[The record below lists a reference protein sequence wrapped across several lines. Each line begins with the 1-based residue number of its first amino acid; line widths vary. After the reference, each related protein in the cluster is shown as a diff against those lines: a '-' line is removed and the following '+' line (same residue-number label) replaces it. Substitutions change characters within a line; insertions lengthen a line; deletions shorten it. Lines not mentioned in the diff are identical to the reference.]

1 MSYHPSIFAL
11 PSRGK
16 SSPPALTRS
25 GIFDVNITLRNAR
38 LVLEDAVVEGSLT
51 IADDRIVAIGDD
63 EVGGRV
69 EIDFE
74 GDYLLPGLIDL
85 HTDNMEHH
93 FQPRPGVRWPS
104 TLSAVLAHDWQMLGA
119 GVTTVL
125 DALSLG
131 DYDSGGARTAMLDA
145 AITGLTE
152 AREAGLVKADHYLH
166 FRCELSDPALLAIVE
181 RHIDNPALRLL
192 SVMDHTPG
200 QRQWHNTQ
208 LYREFRRKKNAQV
221 WTDEEFADYL
231 AGRRDDQT
239 AYVVPGRAAI
249 GALGRARNIRIASHD
264 DTTVA
269 DVEELHADGIAIS
282 EFPTTLA
289 AAQRARA
296 FGMQIVMG
304 APNVVLGRSH
314 SGNASAASL
323 ADAGLLDLLTSDY
336 VPASLLHA
344 PFILA
349 DRGMPLHEAITKVTA
364 NPADAIGM
372 ADRGRLKA
380 GLRADLLRV
389 RLVGSQPVIRGT
401 WVAGRPYL

>member
-1 MSYHPSIFAL
+1 MTTIL
-11 PSRGK
+11 K
-16 SSPPALTRS
+16 
-25 GIFDVNITLRNAR
+25 NAR
-38 LVLEDAVVEGSLT
+38 LVLEDTVVEGALS
-51 IADDRIVAIGDD
+51 IADGHITAVGDATT
-63 EVGGRV
+63 GST

-104 TLSAVLAHDWQMLGA
+104 TQSAVLAHDWQMLGG

-152 AREAGLVKADHYLH
+152 ARDAGLVKADHYLH
-166 FRCELSDPALLAIVE
+166 FRCELSDPALLGIVE
-181 RHIDNPALRLL
+181 RHIDNPWLKLL

-200 QRQWHNTQ
+200 QRQWHNTH
-208 LYREFRRKKNAQV
+208 LYREFRRKKNSQV
-221 WTDEEFADYL
+221 WTDAEFADYL
-231 AGRRDDQT
+231 VERQNDQVE
-239 AYVVPGRAAI
+239 YVVPSRAAI

-264 DTTVA
+264 DTTIA
-269 DVEELHADGIAIS
+269 DVEESYADGIAIS
-282 EFPTTLA
+282 EFPTTMEA
-289 AAQRARA
+289 AKRARE
-296 FGMQIVMG
+296 FGIQNVMG

-314 SGNASAASL
+314 SGNVSAASL

-349 DRGMPLHEAITKVTA
+349 DRGMPLPEAVAMVTA

-389 RLVGSQPVIRGT
+389 RLVGGQPVLRGI

>member
-11 PSRGK
+11 PWRGQ
-16 SSPPALTRS
+16 SSPPALTKS

>member
-1 MSYHPSIFAL
+1 MN
-11 PSRGK
+11 
-16 SSPPALTRS
+16 T
-25 GIFDVNITLRNAR
+25 TLRNAR

-51 IADDRIVAIGDD
+51 IADDRIAA
-63 EVGGRV
+63 VGEAAKGGE
-69 EIDFE
+69 EIEFE

-104 TLSAVLAHDWQMLGA
+104 TQSAVLAHDWQMLGA

-145 AITGLTE
+145 AITGLTA
-152 AREAGLVKADHYLH
+152 ARDAGLVKADHYLH

-200 QRQWHNTQ
+200 QRQWHDTH

-231 AGRRDDQT
+231 AERRNDQT
-239 AYVVPGRAAI
+239 AHVVPGRAAI

-269 DVEELHADGIAIS
+269 DVEESHADGIAIS
-282 EFPTTLA
+282 EFPTTLV
-289 AAQRARA
+289 AAQRARE

-349 DRGMPLHEAITKVTA
+349 DRGMPLHEAIAKVTA
-364 NPADAIGM
+364 NPARAIGM
-372 ADRGRLKA
+372 TDRGRLAA

-389 RLVGSQPVIRGT
+389 RLVGGQPVIRGT
-401 WVAGRPYL
+401 WVAGRAYF

>member
-1 MSYHPSIFAL
+1 MNTIL
-11 PSRGK
+11 K
-16 SSPPALTRS
+16 
-25 GIFDVNITLRNAR
+25 NAR
-38 LVLEDAVVEGSLT
+38 LVLEDSVVEGALS
-51 IADDRIVAIGDD
+51 IADGHIAAVGDAAT
-63 EVGGRV
+63 GGN

-104 TLSAVLAHDWQMLGA
+104 TLTAVLAHDWQMLGA

-166 FRCELSDPALLAIVE
+166 FRCELSDPALLGIVE

-208 LYREFRRKKNAQV
+208 LYREFRRKKNSQV
-221 WTDEEFADYL
+221 WTDEEFAEYL
-231 AGRRDDQT
+231 AGRQDDQT
-239 AYVVPGRAAI
+239 KYVVPGRAAI
-249 GALGRARNIRIASHD
+249 GALGRVRNIRIASHD

-269 DVEELHADGIAIS
+269 DVEESYADGIAIS
-282 EFPTTLA
+282 EFPTTLEA
-289 AAQRARA
+289 ARRARE

-349 DRGMPLHEAITKVTA
+349 DRGMALHEAIAKVTA
-364 NPADAIGM
+364 NPADSIGM
-372 ADRGRLKA
+372 SDRGRLKP

-389 RLVGSQPVIRGT
+389 RLVGGQPVIRGT
-401 WVAGRPYL
+401 WVAGNQRA

>member
-1 MSYHPSIFAL
+1 MTTTF
-11 PSRGK
+11 
-16 SSPPALTRS
+16 
-25 GIFDVNITLRNAR
+25 RNAR
-38 LVLEDAVVEGSLT
+38 LVLQDAVIDGDLG
-51 IADDRIVAIGDD
+51 IADGQITA
-63 EVGGRV
+63 VGEATGGTD
-69 EIDFE
+69 IDFE

-104 TLSAVLAHDWQMLGA
+104 TLTAVLAHDWQMLGA

-166 FRCELSDPALLAIVE
+166 FRCELSDPALLDIVE

-200 QRQWHNTQ
+200 QRQWHDTG
-208 LYREFRRKKNAQV
+208 LYRQFRRKKNAQV
-221 WTDEEFADYL
+221 WTDEEFAEYL
-231 AGRRDDQT
+231 AERIENQT
-239 AYVVPGRAAI
+239 TYVVPGRAAI
-249 GALGRARNIRIASHD
+249 GALGRARNLRIASHD
-264 DTTVA
+264 DTTIA
-269 DVEELHADGIAIS
+269 DVEESHADGIAVS
-282 EFPTTLA
+282 EFPTTLV
-289 AAQRARA
+289 AAQRAREL
-296 FGMQIVMG
+296 GMRIVMG

-349 DRGMPLHEAITKVTA
+349 DRGMPLHEAVAKVTA
-364 NPADAIGM
+364 NPADSIGM
-372 ADRGRLKA
+372 SDRGRLKP

-389 RLVGSQPVIRGT
+389 RLVGGQPVIRGT
-401 WVAGRPYL
+401 WVAGRAYL

>member
-1 MSYHPSIFAL
+1 MN
-11 PSRGK
+11 
-16 SSPPALTRS
+16 T
-25 GIFDVNITLRNAR
+25 TLRNAR
-38 LVLEDAVVEGSLT
+38 LVLEYAVVEGSLT
-51 IADDRIVAIGDD
+51 IADDRIAVVGDD
-63 EVGGRV
+63 AVGGNV

-104 TLSAVLAHDWQMLGA
+104 TQSAVLAHDWQMLGA

-200 QRQWHNTQ
+200 QRQWHNTH

-231 AGRRDDQT
+231 AERLNDQT

-269 DVEELHADGIAIS
+269 DVEESHADGIAIS

-289 AAQRARA
+289 AAQRAREV
-296 FGMQIVMG
+296 GMQIVMG

-349 DRGMPLHEAITKVTA
+349 DRGMPLHEAIAKVTA

-372 ADRGRLKA
+372 TDRGRLA
-380 GLRADLLRV
+380 TGLRADLLRV
-389 RLVGSQPVIRGT
+389 RLVGGQPVIRGT
-401 WVAGRPYL
+401 WVAGRSYF

>member
-1 MSYHPSIFAL
+1 MN
-11 PSRGK
+11 
-16 SSPPALTRS
+16 T
-25 GIFDVNITLRNAR
+25 TLRNAR
-38 LVLEDAVVEGSLT
+38 LVLEYAVVEGSLT
-51 IADDRIVAIGDD
+51 IADDRIA
-63 EVGGRV
+63 EVGEATTGG
-69 EIDFE
+69 EGIDFE

-104 TLSAVLAHDWQMLGA
+104 TQSAVLAHDWQMLGA

-200 QRQWHNTQ
+200 QRQWHSTH

-231 AGRRDDQT
+231 AERLNDQT

-269 DVEELHADGIAIS
+269 DVEESHADGIAIS

-289 AAQRARA
+289 AAQRARE

-349 DRGMPLHEAITKVTA
+349 DRGMPLHEAIAKVTA

-372 ADRGRLKA
+372 TDRGRLA
-380 GLRADLLRV
+380 TGLRADLLRV
-389 RLVGSQPVIRGT
+389 RLVGGQPVIRGT
-401 WVAGRPYL
+401 WVAGRSYF

>member
-11 PSRGK
+11 PSRGE

>member
-1 MSYHPSIFAL
+1 MSRCGATHIIWIIAVD
-11 PSRGK
+11 
-16 SSPPALTRS
+16 T
-25 GIFDVNITLRNAR
+25 TLKNAR
-38 LVLEDAVVEGSLT
+38 LVLEDAVVEGALS
-51 IADDRIVAIGDD
+51 IADGQIT
-63 EVGGRV
+63 EVGDAATGGN

-104 TLSAVLAHDWQMLGA
+104 TLTAVLAHDWQMLGA

-152 AREAGLVKADHYLH
+152 AREARLVKADHYLH
-166 FRCELSDPALLAIVE
+166 FRCELSDPALLGIVE

-200 QRQWHNTQ
+200 QRQWHNTH
-208 LYREFRRKKNAQV
+208 LYREFRRKKNSQV
-221 WTDEEFADYL
+221 WTDEEFAEYL
-231 AGRRDDQT
+231 AGRRDDQNK
-239 AYVVPGRAAI
+239 YVVPGRAAI

-269 DVEELHADGIAIS
+269 DVEESYADGIAIS
-282 EFPTTLA
+282 EFPTTLEA
-289 AAQRARA
+289 ARRARD

-349 DRGMPLHEAITKVTA
+349 DRGMPLYEAIAKVTA
-364 NPADAIGM
+364 NPADSIGLS
-372 ADRGRLKA
+372 DRGRLKP

-389 RLVGSQPVIRGT
+389 RLVGGQPVIRGT
-401 WVAGRPYL
+401 WVAGRAYL

>member
-1 MSYHPSIFAL
+1 M
-11 PSRGK
+11 
-16 SSPPALTRS
+16 
-25 GIFDVNITLRNAR
+25 NTLLKNAR
-38 LVLEDAVVEGSLT
+38 LVLEDKVIEGALS
-51 IADDRIVAIGDD
+51 IADGHIAAVGDVA
-63 EVGGRV
+63 GGGN

-104 TLSAVLAHDWQMLGA
+104 TMTAVLAHDWQMLGA

-125 DALSLG
+125 DALSLD

-166 FRCELSDPALLAIVE
+166 FRCELSDPALLGIVE

-200 QRQWHNTQ
+200 QRQWHNTH
-208 LYREFRRKKNAQV
+208 LYREFRRKKNSQV
-221 WTDEEFADYL
+221 WTDEEFAEYL
-231 AGRRDDQT
+231 AGRKEDQT
-239 AYVVPGRAAI
+239 KYVVPGRAAI

-264 DTTVA
+264 DTTIA
-269 DVEELHADGIAIS
+269 DVEESYADGIAIS
-282 EFPTTLA
+282 EFPTTLEA
-289 AAQRARA
+289 ARRARE
-296 FGMQIVMG
+296 FGMQVVMG

-314 SGNASAASL
+314 SGNISAASL

-349 DRGMPLHEAITKVTA
+349 DRGMPLHEAVAKVTA
-364 NPADAIGM
+364 NPAASIGM
-372 ADRGRLKA
+372 ADRGRLKP
-380 GLRADLLRV
+380 GLRADMLRV
-389 RLVGSQPVIRGT
+389 RLMSGQPVIRGT
-401 WVAGRPYL
+401 WVAGRAYL